1 MLSASVKAMNLE
13 YNPNAEGMQ
22 GIHLE
27 TLAQDIRIFLMAQGA
42 IIVRK
47 RVMSWQIV
55 GI

>member
-1 MLSASVKAMNLE
+1 MLRASVKAMNLE
-13 YNPNAEGMQ
+13 YNPNAEG
-22 GIHLE
+22 IHLG